1 MPVVDSLVERDF
13 FNDPFSLEEITEL
26 FKNVVIKDYISVRS
40 PAFKKLNVDLHLLHD
55 KEILNMMLE
64 DPRLIRRPLILIDNK
79 LIIGTDKS
87 AMSNII

>member
-1 MPVVDSLVERDF
+1 MERDF

-26 FKNVVIKDYISVRS
+26 FKNVVVKDYISVRS
-40 PAFKKLNVDLHLLHD
+40 PAFKKLNVDLNLLHD

-64 DPRLIRRPLILIDNK
+64 EPRLIRRPLILIDDK